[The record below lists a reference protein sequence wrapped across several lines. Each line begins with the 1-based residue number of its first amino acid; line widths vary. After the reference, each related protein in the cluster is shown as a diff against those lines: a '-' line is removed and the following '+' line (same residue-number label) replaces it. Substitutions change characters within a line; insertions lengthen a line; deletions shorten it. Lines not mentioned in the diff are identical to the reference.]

1 MHLHMYACILVN
13 GNTKL
18 SWSYIK
24 HVYSF
29 QEKGA

>member
-1 MHLHMYACILVN
+1 MYAFILVK

-24 HVYSF
+24 YMHSF